1 MVIHKILIICFFFSF
16 QTFLFH
22 MVKIIS
28 WPLLPLDT
36 YRYILWFY
44 VELYCIVL
52 ACPWYN
58 LVGSL
63 CLDTPSFAVKQKWKW
78 HIILD
83 LFWLS
88 PTWHTV
94 DLIAHLQVKPP
105 SVFFAAEYSPD
116 PSPPSTNMCQNS
128 LFEVLS
134 WPKSIRSTEWCSAQ
148 LRLILSFKGEL
159 TAPCTKISF
168 HMNSCA
174 CHMSS

>member
-116 PSPPSTNMCQNS
+116 PSPPLHQYVPEFP
-128 LFEVLS
+128 L
-134 WPKSIRSTEWCSAQ
+134 RSAVMTKVYQVNWMMQ
-148 LRLILSFKGEL
+148 
-159 TAPCTKISF
+159 CTVKVNPF
-168 HMNSCA
+168 F
-174 CHMSS
+174 